1 MRGRLGHALRY
12 DCATGNGENDSMPN
26 AAMTACA
33 AVMMLATGEA
43 LADNAPS
50 ADSPYLALPYTP
62 SLDVASM
69 DRSVDA
75 CEDLYTYACGG
86 WQKNNPIPSDQSVW
100 GVYSK
105 LHADNQHFL
114 WGILEVTAE
123 LNAERTLTQQKIGDY
138 FAACLDLD
146 AIERSG
152 SAPLAADLARIDA
165 FADKRALG
173 AWVGELHARTA
184 SSGML
189 FGAGVEQDARDANR
203 VIAAIHAGG
212 LGLPDRD
219 YYVKDDAKSMATRE
233 RYRTHVAKMFE
244 LLGTDQLAAH
254 NDAAIVMRIETAL
267 AKASLTRVEQR
278 DPYKIFHRQ
287 TLAALQK
294 MAPAFDWPAYFS
306 AVGLNPQPWL
316 NLAQP
321 AFIKELNAQISGE
334 SLSDLKTYLRWT
346 LIDASASYLSK
357 NIVDEDFA
365 FYSAYLRGVQTDQPR
380 WKKCVTWVDRDLSE
394 ALGKE
399 FVAHAFPAAMKAK
412 TLLMTTQIEA
422 AMQRRIERLDWMRP
436 ATKKEALAKLAQ
448 IRNKIGYPDLWRDY
462 SSLIILRG
470 DFFGNVTR
478 AISFESQRQA
488 AKIGQPVDRGEWQ
501 MSAPTVNAYYDAQM
515 NDVNFPAGV
524 LMPPLYDPKMDDA
537 PNYGNTAGTIG
548 HELTHAF
555 DDQGRQFD
563 GDGNLRN
570 WWAVRDAANFENR
583 AQCIRNQYSNY
594 VIVDDIK
601 INGALT
607 SGEDIADLGGELI
620 AWMAWQ
626 EQTRSMQLA
635 AADDLSPPQ
644 RFFVGFAQWACANQ
658 RPETLR
664 VNAIVDPHSPPRD
677 RINGVVTNMPEFA
690 QAFHCKPGQALVK
703 PPEKM
708 CKIW

>member
-1 MRGRLGHALRY
+1 
-12 DCATGNGENDSMPN
+12 MPN
-26 AAMTACA
+26 AALTAFT
-33 AVMMLATGEA
+33 AVLLLTGDA

-50 ADSPYLALPYTP
+50 MDSPYHALPYTP

-86 WQKNNPIPSDQSVW
+86 WQKNNPIPVDQSFW
-100 GVYSK
+100 AVYSK
-105 LHADNQHFL
+105 VHADNQRFL
-114 WGILEVTAE
+114 WGILEETAKPS
-123 LNAERTLTQQKIGDY
+123 AQRTPIQQRIGDY
-138 FAACLDLD
+138 FAACTDLD
-146 AIERSG
+146 AIEQSG
-152 SAPLAADLARIDA
+152 SAPLTADLARLDA
-165 FADKRALG
+165 FTDKRALG

-184 SSGML
+184 STSML
-189 FGAGVEQDARDANR
+189 FAAAVEQDARDARR
-203 VIAAIHAGG
+203 VIAALHAGG

-219 YYVKDDAKSMATRE
+219 YYVKDDAKSKATRE
-233 RYRTHVAKMFE
+233 RYLAHVAKMFE
-244 LLGTDQLAAH
+244 LLGAAPTAAH
-254 NDAAIVMRIETAL
+254 DDAAIVMRIETEL

-287 TLAALQK
+287 TLAQLQK
-294 MAPAFDWPAYFS
+294 LAPAFDWQAYFS
-306 AVGLNPQPWL
+306 AVGLDPQPWL
-316 NLAQP
+316 NVAQP
-321 AFIKELNAQISGE
+321 AFIKELNARIEVE
-334 SLSDLKTYLRWT
+334 SLADLKVYLRWT
-346 LIDASASYLSK
+346 LVDASASYLSK
-357 NIVDEDFA
+357 SFVDEDFA
-365 FYSAYLRGVQTDQPR
+365 FYSAYLRGVQADQPR
-380 WKKCVTWVDRDLSE
+380 WKKCVTWVDRDLSD

-399 FVAHAFPAAMKAK
+399 FVARAFPEAMKSQ

-422 AMQRRIERLDWMRP
+422 AMKQRIERLDWMRP
-436 ATKKEALAKLAQ
+436 VTKRQALAKLAK
-448 IRNKIGYPDLWRDY
+448 IRNKVGYPDVWRDY
-462 SSLIILRG
+462 SALVISRG

-524 LMPPLYDPKMDDA
+524 LLPPLYDPKMDDA
-537 PNYGNTAGTIG
+537 PNYGDTAGTIG

-570 WWAVRDAANFENR
+570 WWAESDAANFENR
-583 AQCIRNQYSNY
+583 AQCIRNQYSQY

-635 AADDLSPPQ
+635 TADDLSPQQ
-644 RFFVGFAQWACANQ
+644 RFFVGFAQWACANE

-677 RINGVVTNMPEFA
+677 RINGVATNMPEFA